1 MALFNFGKK
10 KKKKRK
16 HLLVLVVVVA
26 RQVRQKKSQ
35 RTVVLKQRTEFA
47 VLRYWVQAVNP
58 ATNSM
63 KTLNRQ

>member
-10 KKKKRK
+10 KEK